1 MLIGHGDLPV
11 LAVIVRDD
19 ALLLNMSSDVYVF
32 GYPALVREP
41 VGRAR

>member
-19 ALLLNMSSDVYVF
+19 ALLLNMSSEVYVF
-32 GYPALVREP
+32 GGPASAREP
-41 VGRAR
+41 AGRAR